1 MKNRYISLQYV
12 INILIIALLAVGFV
26 GCASGSPE
34 AEEPE
39 TSGSGS
45 VDADGHVTIDFWY
58 SLGGDSGKVVE
69 DLVKKF
75 NESQSE
81 ITVNATYQ
89 GNYGA
94 IMAKVWGAISAG
106 STPNVA
112 QLGAAP
118 LLGETGTIAAV
129 ADYLS
134 GENGMDGSLIKEVFW
149 QYNTAKGTI
158 WTMPFNNSVPVMY
171 YNKDLFAAAGLDP
184 EKPPKTWDEVIE
196 YGKQLTKDTD
206 SNGEIDQWAF
216 NTNDDT
222 HWYLSAMFLEN
233 GAQIVDE
240 AETQVL
246 YNSPEAVE
254 MLTLWSDMI
263 TTHKIM
269 PVNQHSEARGD
280 FLAGKLGMLVD
291 SSSGILSTERDAPFE
306 VGVAVIPTVAGKDP
320 VAPVGGASLVIFKHE
335 QEAIQNA
342 SWEFVKFMA
351 SEESAL
357 YVAMNTGYLPT
368 YNSARENPEFIKY
381 MEEHPNLNAT
391 VLSLDYAYSI
401 PEFSALG
408 TSDTELRKA
417 VQTVELGKASPQDAL
432 NAAKLAV
439 DKFIKEQPQTQP

>member
-1 MKNRYISLQYV
+1 V
-12 INILIIALLAVGFV
+12 ALGLF
-26 GCASGSPE
+26 GCGGGTPE
-34 AEEPE
+34 SEEPE

-45 VDADGHVTIDFWY
+45 VDADGHVTIEFWY

-69 DLVKKF
+69 ELVKRF

-81 ITVNATYQ
+81 ITVNGTYQ

-129 ADYLS
+129 SDYMGGES
-134 GENGMDGSLIKEVFW
+134 GIDASQIKDVFW

-206 SNGEIDQWAF
+206 GNGEIDQWAF

-222 HWYLSAMFLEN
+222 HWFLSAMFLEN
-233 GAQIVDE
+233 NAKIVDE
-240 AETQVL
+240 AETEVL

-280 FLAGKLGMLVD
+280 FLAGKLAMLVG
-291 SSSGILSTERDAPFE
+291 SSSGILSTERDATFK
-306 VGVAVIPTVAGKDP
+306 VGVAVIPTVAGKEP

-335 QEAIQNA
+335 QEVIQNA
-342 SWEFVKFMA
+342 SWEFVKYMA

-357 YVAMNTGYLPT
+357 YVAMNTGYLPI
-368 YNSARENPEFIKY
+368 YNSARENPDFIKY

-417 VQTVELGKASPQDAL
+417 VQTVELGQASPQDAL
-432 NAAKLAV
+432 NAAKMAV